1 MEDETPSRALHPQH
15 SEAARFYRE
24 KKGMKHLRLILFLII
39 ILLIKMT
46 NPPFSR
52 AENFNRGELAEKF
65 KIYNKAM
72 NASEGWQLMK
82 DKKGIKVYQRKTS
95 LTPINAFKGVAELE
109 TDLKTL
115 VAFLMDVY
123 KFPSWIDLCN
133 SVEFL
138 EPANEAVD
146 KIDQV
151 HYYLYTVNR
160 PPWPVKPRDNVIY
173 TVVGQ
178 DSKTLTLRIKS
189 ISMPD
194 SIPHKKGFVR
204 CPLLMVEWILKPLDK
219 GHTELSFEVIINA
232 GGWIPA
238 WVINF
243 YAVNGPYTTILNIRK
258 QIPFDK
264 KYKQKQIKWLKIPT
278 AHNTPLAS
286 YCSPNMLGKAKLRP
300 GQ

>member
-1 MEDETPSRALHPQH
+1 M
-15 SEAARFYRE
+15 
-24 KKGMKHLRLILFLII
+24 
-39 ILLIKMT
+39 LLIEMT
-46 NPPFSR
+46 NLPFSR
-52 AENFNRGELAEKF
+52 AVNFSQDEISEKF
-65 KIYNKAM
+65 KIYNKTM
-72 NASEGWQLMK
+72 DVSEGWQLMK

-95 LTPINAFKGVAELE
+95 LTPINVFKGVAELE

-123 KFPSWIDLCN
+123 KFPSWIELCN
-133 SVEFL
+133 SIEFL
-138 EPANEAVD
+138 EPVNEDTD

-151 HYYLYTVNR
+151 HYYLYSINR

-173 TVVGQ
+173 TIVAQ

-204 CPLLMVEWILKPLDK
+204 CPLLMVEWKLKPLDR
-219 GHTELSFEVIINA
+219 GHTELAFEVIIDA

-264 KYKQKQIKWLKIPT
+264 KYKEKQIKWLKIPT
-278 AHNTPLAS
+278 EHSSPLVN
-286 YCSPNMLGKAKLRP
+286 YCSPNRLRKNRLRP